1 MSGHPWL
8 TDRYSHPSL
17 ELSSCVARL
26 DVVRLWDDD
35 VLASV
40 EVGGAITTVLSL
52 LDGRL
57 LIALVEIR
65 DNVCIQLLNAFLQR
79 R

>member
-1 MSGHPWL
+1 M
-8 TDRYSHPSL
+8 
-17 ELSSCVARL
+17 ELSSGVARL

-35 VLASV
+35 VLASI
-40 EVGGAITTVLSL
+40 EVSGAITTVLSL

-57 LIALVEIR
+57 LVAFVEIR
-65 DNVCIQLLNAFLQR
+65 DYVCIQLLNAFLQR